1 MDMLIDFLVKYFAE
15 MKKKV
20 AKEVHFQMFIVNAC

>member
-1 MDMLIDFLVKYFAE
+1 MLIDFLVKYLAE
-15 MKKKV
+15 MKKV